1 LNNYTAIFAE
11 FRELAEKY
19 KCHSFGEG
27 APGYNPPE
35 FLKNELLKAVDDGF
49 NQYVRPSGNLLL
61 VNKIAE
67 IYGKRLNRNVNP
79 LTEIMVTNGAN
90 ASIFVLL

>member
-1 LNNYTAIFAE
+1 MDASKLSVDRKFPHRLNNYTAIFAE

-19 KCHSFGEG
+19 KCYSFGEG

-49 NQYVRPSGNLLL
+49 N
-61 VNKIAE
+61 
-67 IYGKRLNRNVNP
+67 
-79 LTEIMVTNGAN
+79 
-90 ASIFVLL
+90 